1 MAAPMNHNK
10 EVTLAKNNL
19 EKFKVSCGIDPEDA
33 NSPHVIRGV
42 TETWPCISWS
52 VSKLGELVG
61 NKLVKFRIGPRRIRN
76 GKVLWE
82 SLCSYEE
89 AKLSDFEEWCSLS
102 QGTLSQ
108 QNPLRKYDRDK
119 FWCYADYKYMKDL
132 FCDKQQIFEA
142 IPWDSLGL
150 NGYNGEQSTIWIGS
164 SRAHTVCHQDA
175 YGFNLVAQIQG
186 RKKWYLFPPEQT
198 DCLYP
203 TRLPYEE
210 SSIFSEVNITEPDL
224 AMHPRFQDSTPH
236 VIVLEPG
243 DVLYVPRHWW
253 HYVECLDTSIS
264 VNCWVELLRQTHRG
278 IRKTCKMAVLMC
290 YKKQRERSSESI
302 TRICHKDVS
311 IWTSP
316 SSPQQ
321 NELNPD
327 WLNPTETLTSYNTNL
342 LYLENS
348 LEILKQLNGQEKAK
362 GEASDKWDGREA
374 GISFKSHEPVER
386 KLLMSADSSERT
398 HFERWNATG

>member
-1 MAAPMNHNK
+1 MVFA
-10 EVTLAKNNL
+10 VT
-19 EKFKVSCGIDPEDA
+19 
-33 NSPHVIRGV
+33 
-42 TETWPCISWS
+42 
-52 VSKLGELVG
+52 
-61 NKLVKFRIGPRRIRN
+61 
-76 GKVLWE
+76 
-82 SLCSYEE
+82 
-89 AKLSDFEEWCSLS
+89 
-102 QGTLSQ
+102 GTLSQ

-224 AMHPRFQDSTPH
+224 AIHPRFQDSTPH

-253 HYVECLDTSIS
+253 HYVECIDTSIS
-264 VNCWVELLRQTHRG
+264 VNCWVELENDHLSRLH
-278 IRKTCKMAVLMC
+278 
-290 YKKQRERSSESI
+290 ESV
-302 TRICHKDVS
+302 TRMLVYGLLHHH
-311 IWTSP
+311 
-316 SSPQQ
+316 PQQ

-348 LEILKQLNGQEKAK
+348 LEILKQLNGQRKAK

-386 KLLMSADSSERT
+386 KLLMSADSSEEHILRDGMLLDDEKQGVGQVVKGEDMERKSSKRT
-398 HFERWNATG
+398 RSKLSLESRKRKQCAMTVSRIPPISVNEMLGCKFTENGGGASKDEEREDRGIMEVLTQCVTDPRVVAMVTDLLLEKLQNR